1 MVAVLVVSGVGS
13 IVDWNKEKT
22 FVAKRNATEEEKK
35 VSNCSRAYLSNWYNL
50 GVPAPIGIKARFYF
64 FYSNGGYGFDSN
76 LNKASQYILTR
87 PDEFKLTDHF

>member
-13 IVDWNKEKT
+13 LVDWNKEKT

-35 VSNCSRAYLSNWYNL
+35 VSNCSRAYLNNWHNL
-50 GVPAPIGIKARFYF
+50 GVPAPTGIKARFYF
-64 FYSNGGYGFDSN
+64 FNSTGGYGFDSN

-87 PDEFKLTDHF
+87 LNKFKLTDHF